1 MGKKSEGEPKKK
13 LKRAIGKEERS
24 RQNKKKIKQ
33 KKSQKPKKK
42 KSKDDYSQKDEDE
55 NEESYEDFILPG
67 QKFSTPPAGDATRA
81 FYESLLEQ
89 RPDSIMAKKYC
100 VDYGCLDNDKAK
112 EFIKILENHKK
123 KKK

>member
-1 MGKKSEGEPKKK
+1 MGKKSEED
-13 LKRAIGKEERS
+13 S
-24 RQNKKKIKQ
+24 KKKIKRVISKEERNRPNKKKVKA

-42 KSKDDYSQKDEDE
+42 KSKEEYSQKDEDD

-89 RPDSIMAKKYC
+89 RPDSLMAKKYC
-100 VDYGCLDNDKAK
+100 VEYGCLDADKAN
-112 EFIKILENHKK
+112 EFIKELEKK
-123 KKK
+123 KKKK